1 MSREKKPNRKIKKI
15 LIPNRGEIAI
25 RVQRTCRELSIPTVA
40 IFSEPD
46 RHALHVRYADE
57 AFALPGSAPADT
69 YLNQELIFKIAGQC
83 GADAIHPGYGFLSEN
98 AEFADNCRERGIL
111 FIGPPPQAIRSM
123 GLKTEAR
130 RIMQEVGVPVVP
142 GTEPLD
148 TVEFAAEKADETGYP
163 VLIKA
168 SAGGGGKG
176 MRKVEK
182 PEELKPA
189 FEACRREAQSA
200 FADPR
205 VYIEKYL
212 SKPRHVE
219 FQILGD
225 LHGNIIH
232 LYEREC
238 SIQRR
243 HQKIIE
249 ETPSPV
255 LDEDMRRRMG
265 EVAVEAARACGYT
278 HAGTVEFLVDADKNF
293 YFLEMNTRLQVEHPI
308 TEMVTGV
315 DLVEQQIRISEG
327 EKLTAKPIPQRGA
340 AMECRIYAEDP
351 ANNFLPSPGLI
362 KGLTDPGGPGVR
374 NDSGVYA
381 GFAIPMEYDPMISK
395 LVVWGENREQVLVRM
410 LRALEEYHLLGIRT
424 NIPYLRKII
433 MHPEFISGD
442 YDTHFIPKHQESLL
456 EPEAGEAGK
465 LEAIALATAAI
476 LHFKNSEKQLPADQ
490 PAARTKTS
498 AWKLSGRVQNYGSM
512 V

>member
-1 MSREKKPNRKIKKI
+1 MTSKQKIKKI
-15 LIPNRGEIAI
+15 LITNRGEIAV
-25 RVQRTCRELSIPTVA
+25 RVQRTCRELDILTVA
-40 IFSEPD
+40 LFSDPD
-46 RHALHVRYADE
+46 RHAPHVRYADE
-57 AFALPGSAPADT
+57 AYHLPGSAPGET
-69 YLNQELIFKIAGQC
+69 YLNQELIFEIAKKC

-98 AEFADNCRERGIL
+98 AGFARRCKAEGIL
-111 FIGPPPQAIRSM
+111 FIGPPPEAIEVM

-130 RIMQEVGVPVVP
+130 RIMQKAGVPVVP

-148 TVEFAAEKADETGYP
+148 TAEIAAEKADEISYP

-182 PEELKPA
+182 PGDLESS
-189 FEACRREAQSA
+189 FEACRRESKSA

-225 LHGNIIH
+225 LQGNIIH

-249 ETPSPV
+249 ETPSPI
-255 LDEDMRRRMG
+255 LDEDMRHRMG
-265 EVAVEAARACGYT
+265 RVAIEAARACGYT

-308 TEMVTGV
+308 TEMITGV
-315 DLVEQQIRISEG
+315 DLVEQQIRVSEG
-327 EKLTAKPIPQRGA
+327 EILSTSTVPRRGA

-362 KGLTDPGGPGVR
+362 KGLADPGGPGIR

-381 GFAIPMEYDPMISK
+381 GFTIPMEYDPMISK
-395 LVVWGENREQVLVRM
+395 LVVWGENRKQILARM
-410 LRALEEYHLLGIRT
+410 LRALEEYHLLGIHT
-424 NIPYLRKII
+424 NIPYLRKIL

-456 EPEAGEAGK
+456 EPESEEADK
-465 LEAIALATAAI
+465 MEAIALATAAI
-476 LHFKNSEKQLPADQ
+476 IQFTSKNAQSFAAPSADQ
-490 PAARTKTS
+490 PKAS
-498 AWKLSGRVQNYGSM
+498 AWKLSGRMNNPGSM

>member
-1 MSREKKPNRKIKKI
+1 MKSKRKIKKI
-15 LIPNRGEIAI
+15 LITNRGEIAI
-25 RVQRTCRELSIPTVA
+25 RVQRTCRELDILTVA
-40 IFSEPD
+40 LFSDPD
-46 RHALHVRYADE
+46 RHAPHVRYADE
-57 AFALPGSAPADT
+57 AYHLPGSSPVET
-69 YLNQELIFKIAGQC
+69 YLNQDLIFKIAKKC

-98 AEFADNCRERGIL
+98 ANFARRCKEEGVL
-111 FIGPPPQAIRSM
+111 FIGPPPEAIEVM

-130 RIMQEVGVPVVP
+130 RIMQEAGVPVVP
-142 GTEPLD
+142 GTEPID
-148 TVEFAAEKADETGYP
+148 TAQIAAQKAAEISYP

-176 MRKVEK
+176 MRKVEE
-182 PEELKPA
+182 PNNLESA
-189 FEACRREAQSA
+189 FEACQREAQSA
-200 FADPR
+200 FGDPR

-225 LHGNIIH
+225 FYGNIIH

-238 SIQRR
+238 SVQRR

-249 ETPSPV
+249 ETPSPIV
-255 LDEDMRRRMG
+255 DDDLRRRMG

-308 TEMVTGV
+308 TEMITGV

-327 EKLTAKPIPQRGA
+327 EKLTTKPIPRRGA

-362 KGLTDPGGPGVR
+362 KGLSDPGGPGVR

-395 LVVWGENREQVLVRM
+395 LVVWGENRNQVLARM
-410 LRALEEYHLLGIRT
+410 LRALEEYHLLGIHT
-424 NIPYLRKII
+424 NIPYLRKIL

-442 YDTHFIPKHQESLL
+442 YDTHFIPKNQETLL
-456 EPEAGEAGK
+456 EPEAEEADK
-465 LEAIALATAAI
+465 MEAIALATAAI
-476 LHFKNSEKQLPADQ
+476 IHFSSKNILSSATSPAVQ
-490 PAARTKTS
+490 SKTS
-498 AWKLSGRVQNYGSM
+498 AWKLSGRMNPYGSM
-512 V
+512 L